1 MDVYVIVDLECIS
14 GVSSGSMV
22 RVGSADWASRGR
34 HLATADVNAAV
45 EGAIAAGAKRI
56 YVRDSHDSGEN
67 IVRESLHP
75 GAELISG
82 SAAVSA
88 YLPDIDGFDA
98 VFLMG
103 FHARMGTHRGF
114 YDHTVTT
121 ATISEIRLAGTPVGE
136 IGLYGAYAGL
146 RGIPVTLITGDV
158 AAVAEARERFGPIQ
172 GVAVTEGYGRFAARV
187 RAPEVT
193 RPEIRTAAEAA
204 LADAGRP
211 WRLQTPLHV
220 SMDFLRSAEADMA
233 EMVPGARRTGARTV
247 EYEHDDPEMTFKA
260 IQAMIRL
267 GGIAANRWASALYTT
282 GARVT

>member
-1 MDVYVIVDLECIS
+1 VHVYLIVDLECIS
-14 GVSSGSMV
+14 GVSNGGMV

-45 EGAIAAGAKRI
+45 EGALAAGAARI
-56 YVRDSHDSGEN
+56 YVRDSHDNGEN
-67 IVRESLHP
+67 LVREELHSA
-75 GAELISG
+75 AELISG
-82 SAAVSA
+82 SAAVTP

-121 ATISEIRLAGTPVGE
+121 ATISEIRLNGTPVGE

-158 AAVAEARERFGPIQ
+158 AAVAEARELFGPIQ
-172 GVAVTEGYGRFAARV
+172 GVAVGEGYGRFAARL

-193 RPEIRTAAEAA
+193 RPEIRAAAEAA
-204 LADAGRP
+204 LSDAGRP
-211 WRLQTPLHV
+211 WRLGTPLHV
-220 SMDFLRSAEADMA
+220 GMDFLRSAEADMA
-233 EMVPGARRTGARTV
+233 EMVPGARRTSARTV
-247 EYEHDDPEMTFKA
+247 EYRHDDPEMTFKA
-260 IQAMIRL
+260 IQAMIKL
-267 GGIAANRWASALYTT
+267 GGIAASRWASALYTT
-282 GARVT
+282 GSRVT